1 MPYIGTSMDDVFEIR
16 NAYNEAVGVQE
27 ENRFI
32 KAQLP
37 KTEHDKEMMSI
48 LDETKKPEPV
58 HKEWQLKTLYQIK
71 TNEEVEF
78 DEDDDDALILA
89 L

>member
-58 HKEWQLKTLYQIK
+58 HKEWQLKTLY
-71 TNEEVEF
+71 
-78 DEDDDDALILA
+78 
-89 L
+89 